1 MHVDQEENVY
11 KIYQNLYKNYQNVIQ
26 LTFYK
31 VKYYIII
38 IKIKMLY
45 KYLNNV

>member
-11 KIYQNLYKNYQNVIQ
+11 KIYQNTYKNYQNVIL

-31 VKYYIII
+31 LKYYIII

-45 KYLNNV
+45 NYLNNV